1 MKKFNIF
8 GARQK
13 GWLPPVYGRKIYQ
26 KMDKEERAVVDSF
39 EGKDS
44 YDKTCSKPEY
54 YLYEP
59 KDKQNMLELLST

>member
-13 GWLPPVYGRKIYQ
+13 GWLPPAYGRKAYQ
-26 KMDKEERAVVDSF
+26 KMNKEERAVVDSF
-39 EGKDS
+39 EGEVS
-44 YDKTCSKPEY
+44 YGETCVRPEY

-59 KDKQNMLELLST
+59 KDKQDMLELLSV